1 MEGLKMSKESKSVK
15 IGRELVIVKDAEEPE
30 QASGT
35 KAVEP
40 GELGNP
46 KLDPKPSGPSR
57 RE

>member
-1 MEGLKMSKESKSVK
+1 MSKESKSVK